1 MRVLG
6 PANLLVLLVCLA
18 PGAAV
23 GAGGESGEIFV
34 DPERR
39 YYVTL
44 PEGWRA
50 TAGAPYV
57 VCRPAGRHDVS
68 LGIAVLP
75 TMNFELDRNRLNQ
88 VADLWVAQVRRARPH
103 LQPDGEREEAG
114 YFQRPA
120 VHAELRG
127 RHPRGKSDEVRR
139 LTVIACRAY
148 AYFIDAQ
155 ARSPEAFEAHAGAFD
170 RLVESITDLSPSLL
184 EKVVLL
190 ESKMKMDRYKVPVHD
205 FVLVNRND
213 FTVDNIFIKV
223 EYSSVQQTLL
233 ETCLVRVNV
242 RVHPRER
249 LVVRNFQALPLRPQ
263 YDYEKYQ
270 STTVEL
276 VDAARA
282 FDQGMGTLR
291 ATDSIVLYDLDLG
304 GAKRATS
311 PNDVI
316 AYCRGS
322 ELWLMDGRGRRTWKL
337 YTGGGE
343 LRGPAW
349 SPDRRGLAVA
359 EGGSIT
365 LLELDK
371 KGKLER
377 RAPLLPEEKPSEF
390 VQRHWYGS
398 PTWVRDGATLLS
410 MGHKRF
416 VPLAVTGLSGGDSS
430 VVTRITKRRLATLST
445 DEVRIHTNPDD
456 FSKRFETFNAV
467 VYCSPRSDMLAYAR
481 RRQRGTAMRPE
492 EEREIVFADF
502 TGKVLKAVGVR
513 GLHGRALAWSP
524 EGRRIAFVRQD
535 SRGATNVCV
544 LALRD
549 RRVTQLTRLA
559 PIEGLVVALDW
570 SPDGSWIVFEKVLPA
585 DRSRD
590 LYKVHTRGKTVVRLT
605 KNGISGSPAWFGR

>member
-6 PANLLVLLVCLA
+6 PASLMALLVCLVPGLA
-18 PGAAV
+18 PGA
-23 GAGGESGEIFV
+23 GRGSSDIFV

-50 TAGAPYV
+50 TAGEPYV
-57 VCRPAGRHDVS
+57 VCRPGGRSDVS

-75 TMNFELDRNRLNQ
+75 TMNFELDGNRLNQ
-88 VADLWVAQVRRARPH
+88 VADLWVAQVRRAKPH
-103 LQPDGEREEAG
+103 LEPDGEREEAT
-114 YFQRPA
+114 YFNRPA
-120 VHAELRG
+120 VHLVLRG
-127 RHPRGKSDEVRR
+127 RPPRGKSDEVMR
-139 LTVIACRAY
+139 LTVITCRAY
-148 AYFIDAQ
+148 AYFIQAR
-155 ARSPEAFEAHAGAFD
+155 ARSPELFEEHSATFD
-170 RLVESITDLSPSLL
+170 RLLESITDLSPSLV
-184 EKVVLL
+184 EKVRLL
-190 ESKMKMDRYKVPVHD
+190 GPKMKMDPYKVPVHD
-205 FVLVNRND
+205 FVLVNQND
-213 FTVDNIFIKV
+213 FTVDNIFIRV
-223 EYSSVQQTLL
+223 DYSSVQQTPL

-249 LVVRNFQALPLRPQ
+249 LVVRNFQALPLRSR
-263 YDYEKYQ
+263 YDYERYR
-270 STTVEL
+270 SMELRL

-291 ATDSIVLYDLDLG
+291 ATDSIVLYELDLG
-304 GAKRATS
+304 NAKRATS
-311 PNDVI
+311 PNEVI

-337 YTGGGE
+337 YTGAGK

-349 SPDRRGLAVA
+349 SPGRRRIALA

-371 KGKLER
+371 KGKIER
-377 RAPLLPEEKPSEF
+377 SSPLLPEEKPSQF
-390 VQRHWYGS
+390 VQRHWYAS
-398 PTWVRDGATLLS
+398 PTWVRGGATLLS

-416 VPLAVTGLSGGDSS
+416 LPLAIAALSGGEGS

-445 DEVRIHTNPDD
+445 DEVRIHANPDD
-456 FSKRFETFNAV
+456 FSKRFETFDAV

-481 RRQRGTAMRPE
+481 RRRRGTAMRPE
-492 EEREIVFADF
+492 EKREIVVADF
-502 TGKVLKAVGVR
+502 TGKVLKAVAVR

-544 LALRD
+544 LSLRD

-559 PIEGLVVALDW
+559 PIEGVVVALDW
-570 SPDGSWIVFEKVLPA
+570 SPDGSWIVFEKVLFA

-590 LYKVHTRGKTVVRLT
+590 LFKVHTRGKTVVRLT